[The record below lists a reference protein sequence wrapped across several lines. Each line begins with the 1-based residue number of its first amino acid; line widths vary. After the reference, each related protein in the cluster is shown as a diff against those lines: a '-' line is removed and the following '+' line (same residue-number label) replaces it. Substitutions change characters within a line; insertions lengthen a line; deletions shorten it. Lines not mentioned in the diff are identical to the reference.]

1 MLDPKELKKTLNL
14 PKTDFPMKASLPQ
27 REPQILKKWKE
38 MKLYQRIREQRRG
51 KPKFILHDGPP
62 YANGR
67 IHLGHALNKILK
79 DFVVKSYSM
88 MGYDAPYLPGWDC
101 HGLPI
106 EIKVENQ
113 IGRLEDKIK
122 FRRECKKYAEKF
134 VKLQRDEFIRLGV
147 LGDWDHPYLTMDPE
161 YEAEII
167 RHIKGFFQ
175 RGEVYRA
182 KKPVYWC
189 PHCKTALAEAEIE
202 YHEHK
207 SPSIYVKF
215 PLLEPERLSPSL
227 KDKKVFVVI
236 WTTTPWTLPAN
247 LAIAL
252 HPDYDYGVFRN
263 GEEYYI
269 LARLLAPMLEE
280 ELGTSFELVHK
291 FEGRELEGFKAKH
304 PFLDRES
311 LIVLADYVTLEQ
323 GTGCVHT
330 APGHG
335 EEDYQTGLK
344 YGLEILSPV
353 DDEGRFTEEVEFLK
367 GKTVWEAN
375 PIVLKVLQEKG
386 MLLAQ
391 GEITH
396 SYPHCWRC
404 KGPVIFRATPQWF
417 ISMDK
422 AGLRAKAL
430 EEIRKVRW
438 IPSWGEERI
447 YNMIENRP
455 DWCISR
461 QRSWGVPIPVFYCKN
476 CGEPLAKPEVI
487 DRVAKVFE
495 EEGSDSWFL
504 HPPEY
509 FIPEGVKCEKCG
521 SSEFVK
527 ENDIVDVWFESGTS
541 HAVLKHRE
549 DHRWPAD
556 VYLEGN
562 DQYRGWFHSSL
573 LVGLANEGESP
584 YRQVITHGWVL
595 DEQGRAM
602 SKSMGNVIEPG
613 EIIKDYGA
621 EILRL
626 WVAFLDYT
634 EDVKLGENILQ
645 RLTEAYRKMRNTWR
659 FMLGNLRDFSPEE
672 HAVKDEELLPSDRF
686 ILTKFRRLVERVKEL
701 YRNYQYYKIAHLLY
715 DFFTVDLSS
724 FYLDIVKDRLYCSAP
739 GAVERRAA
747 QTAIFEMA
755 RDSMR
760 LLAPIL
766 SFTAEEAWEH
776 LPEFPG
782 KSPSVHLELFPPQ
795 LPSLLSEEEEREWE
809 VLMKYRDLANKV
821 LDQARKDGFIGN
833 SLEASL
839 VFYAPAEEKKI
850 LEKYSPYFLEI
861 FIVSSWRIEEGE
873 ERVEVGKAPGKKCER
888 CWVYH
893 PEVGKDPEHP
903 NLCPRCIAVVKE
915 LI

>member
-14 PKTDFPMKASLPQ
+14 PKTKFPMKASLPQ
-27 REPQILKKWKE
+27 REPQILKKWKD
-38 MKLYQRIREQRRG
+38 MNLYGKLREERRG
-51 KPKFILHDGPP
+51 RPKFILHDGPP

-88 MGYDAPYLPGWDC
+88 MGYDAPYVPGWDC

-113 IGRLEDKIK
+113 IGRLEDKVK

-147 LGDWDHPYLTMDPE
+147 LGEWEHPYLTMDPD
-161 YEAEII
+161 YEAEIV

-202 YHEHK
+202 YHDHS

-215 PLLEPERLSPSL
+215 PLKEPEKLNPEL
-227 KDKKVFVVI
+227 KGKKVFVVI

-252 HPDYDYGVFRN
+252 HPEYDYGVYRD
-263 GEEYYI
+263 GDEYYI
-269 LARLLAPMLEE
+269 MARLLAPVVEE
-280 ELGTSFELVHK
+280 ELGRQMELVHK
-291 FEGRELEGFKAKH
+291 FTGKEAEGMKAEH

-344 YGLEILSPV
+344 YGLEVLSPV
-353 DDEGRFTEEVEFLK
+353 DDEGRFTEEVPFLQ

-375 PIVLKVLQEKG
+375 PIVLEILKEKG
-386 MLLAQ
+386 MLLHQ

-422 AGLRAKAL
+422 KGLRKRAL
-430 EEIRKVRW
+430 EEIKKVRW
-438 IPSWGEERI
+438 IPKWGEERI

-476 CGEPLAKPEVI
+476 CGEALTDPEVMEN
-487 DRVAKVFE
+487 VARIFE
-495 EEGSDSWFL
+495 REGSDSWFI

-509 FIPEGVKCEKCG
+509 FIPEGTVCKKCG
-521 SSEFVK
+521 GKEFAK

-541 HAVLKHRE
+541 HAVLKNRQ
-549 DHRWPAD
+549 DHIWPAD

-573 LVGLANEGESP
+573 LVALANEGESP

-595 DEQGRAM
+595 DEKGRAM

-634 EDVKLGENILQ
+634 EDVRLGENILQ

-659 FMLGNLRDFSPEE
+659 FMLGNLGDFSPERD
-672 HAVKDEELLPSDRF
+672 AVPEEKLLPSDRY
-686 ILTKFRRLVERVKEL
+686 ILTKFRRLAKRVKKL
-701 YRNYQYYKIAHLLY
+701 YENYQYYRIAHLIY

-724 FYLDIVKDRLYCSAP
+724 FYLDITKDRLYCSAEK
-739 GAVERRAA
+739 AEERRAA

-755 RDSMR
+755 KDSMR

-782 KSPSVHLELFPPQ
+782 KEPSVHLELFPEEKPD
-795 LPSLLSEEEEREWE
+795 LLTSQEEEEWE
-809 VLMKYRDLANKV
+809 VLLRYRDLANKA
-821 LDQARKDGFIGN
+821 LDEARKDGFIGN
-833 SLEASL
+833 SLEAKL
-839 VFYAPAEEKKI
+839 VFYARGKEREI
-850 LEKYSPYFLEI
+850 LEKYQQHFLEI
-861 FIVSSWRIEEGE
+861 FIVSSWEIKEGE
-873 ERVEVGKAPGKKCER
+873 ERVEVSKAEGKKCER

-893 PEVGKDPEHP
+893 PDVGKDPEHP

-915 LI
+915 II

>member
-487 DRVAKVFE
+487 DRVAEVFE
-495 EEGSDSWFL
+495 KEGSDSWFL

-821 LDQARKDGFIGN
+821 LDQSRKDGFIGN